1 MSGNAP
7 SGVALQAVR
16 RAVLDQ
22 AAAEAESLR
31 VAARARAN
39 EVLTVAGAEA
49 DLIVARRRD
58 AADRLAEAEQRGRL
72 AEARAEAGAGLLA
85 ARRTVLTEARA
96 AARTAAT
103 ALLDDPRYR
112 QLLERLEADARR
124 RLGDKGSVRTVALA
138 DGGFI
143 AQAGAR
149 QIDCSLDSLLDRC
162 LESLGPELE
171 RLWR

>member
-1 MSGNAP
+1 MSGDAP
-7 SGVALQAVR
+7 SEALQAVR
-16 RAVLDQ
+16 RAARDQ
-22 AAAEAESLR
+22 AAADAESLR
-31 VAARARAN
+31 VAARTRAK
-39 EVLTVAGAEA
+39 EVLALAGAEA
-49 DLIVARRRD
+49 DSIVARRRD

-72 AEARAEAGAGLLA
+72 AEARAEAEAVLLA

-112 QLLERLEADARR
+112 QLLDRLEADARR
-124 RLGDKGSVRTVALA
+124 RLGDEGSVRTVALA

-143 AQAGAR
+143 VEAGAR